1 MKIFEKTIGAVNGA
15 MMWVCGIIG
24 TFMAFLIVADVILR
38 MMKMPIQWAFETTQ
52 WLSATMALLG
62 GGYALLKGGH
72 VSIDLVYKRFSL
84 RTRAILDI
92 FTSVLFYVLCFVLIW
107 YGSIVA
113 YESFLTKATTGAQ
126 LDPPMYLVELLIPI
140 GGLLIGLQGIVIL
153 VRNIRIALT
162 GQEEIEERGG
172 N

>member
-1 MKIFEKTIGAVNGA
+1 MKNFAKAIGAVNGA

-24 TFMAFLIVADVILR
+24 IFLAVLITADIIMR
-38 MMKMPIQWAFETTQ
+38 TMKMPIQWAFEMSQ

-62 GGYALLKGGH
+62 GGYALLKGSH
-72 VSIDLVYKRFSL
+72 VKIDLLYKRFSL
-84 RTRAILDI
+84 RSRAIVDI
-92 FTSVLFYVLCFVLIW
+92 FTSTLFYVLCLVLIW

-113 YESFLTKATTGAQ
+113 FESFLTKATTGAQ
-126 LDPPMYLVELLIPI
+126 LDPPMYLVQLLVPV

-153 VRNIRIALT
+153 VRNVRIALT
-162 GQEEIEERGG
+162 GQEEKEE

>member
-1 MKIFEKTIGAVNGA
+1 MKIFERTIGAVNGA

-24 TFMAFLIVADVILR
+24 TFMAFLIVADVIMR
-38 MMKMPIQWAFETTQ
+38 MLKMPIQWAFEMTQ

-72 VSIDLVYKRFSL
+72 VKIDLVYKRFSL
-84 RTRAILDI
+84 RSRAIVDI
-92 FTSVLFYVLCFVLIW
+92 FTSILFYVLCLVLIW
-107 YGSIVA
+107 QGSIIA

-126 LDPPMYLVELLIPI
+126 LNPPMYLVELLVPI
-140 GGLLIGLQGIVIL
+140 GGLLIVLQGIVLLIH
-153 VRNIRIALT
+153 NIRVALT
-162 GQEEIEERGG
+162 GQEERGG

>member
-1 MKIFEKTIGAVNGA
+1 MKIFEKIIGAVNSA

-24 TFMAFLIVADVILR
+24 TFMAFLVTADIIMR
-38 MMKMPIQWAFETTQ
+38 MMKMSIQWAFETTQ

-62 GGYALLKGGH
+62 GGYALLKGSH
-72 VSIDLVYKRFSL
+72 VKIDLVYKRFSL
-84 RTRAILDI
+84 RIRAIIDI

-107 YGSIVA
+107 HGSIVA

-126 LDPPMYLVELLIPI
+126 LNPPMYLVQLLVPI

-162 GQEEIEERGG
+162 GQEERGA

>member
-1 MKIFEKTIGAVNGA
+1 MKNFAKAIGAVNGA

-24 TFMAFLIVADVILR
+24 IFLAVLITADIIMR
-38 MMKMPIQWAFETTQ
+38 TMKMPIQWAFEMSQ

-62 GGYALLKGGH
+62 GGYALLKGSH
-72 VSIDLVYKRFSL
+72 VKIDLLYKRFSL
-84 RTRAILDI
+84 RSRAIVDI
-92 FTSVLFYVLCFVLIW
+92 FTSALFYVLCLVLIW

-113 YESFLTKATTGAQ
+113 FESFLTKATTGAQ
-126 LDPPMYLVELLIPI
+126 LDPPMYLVQLLVPV

-153 VRNIRIALT
+153 VRNVRIALT
-162 GQEEIEERGG
+162 GQEEKEE